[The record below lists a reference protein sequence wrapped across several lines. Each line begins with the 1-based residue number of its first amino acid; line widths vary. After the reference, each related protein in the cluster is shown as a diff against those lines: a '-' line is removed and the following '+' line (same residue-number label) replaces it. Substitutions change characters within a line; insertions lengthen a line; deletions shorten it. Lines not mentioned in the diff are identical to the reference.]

1 MYVTVLEDDGSSLAA
16 SLTAAGLALAD
27 AAVQMF
33 DTLVGASIV
42 SCLHAKFAKQLK
54 AVFLAEKGQPESYSR
69 SYQIRRELG

>member
-16 SLTAAGLALAD
+16 ALTAAGLALAN

-42 SCLHAKFAKQLK
+42 SSIPKK
-54 AVFLAEKGQPESYSR
+54 LAF
-69 SYQIRRELG
+69 